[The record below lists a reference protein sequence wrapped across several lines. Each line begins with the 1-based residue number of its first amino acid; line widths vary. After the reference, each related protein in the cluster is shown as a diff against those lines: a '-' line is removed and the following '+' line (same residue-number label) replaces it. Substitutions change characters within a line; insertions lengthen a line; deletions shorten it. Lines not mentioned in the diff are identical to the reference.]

1 MNQEEFEEQRM
12 EQEGGHKEEFKN
24 KRHWR
29 RTKENQPKENLPKE
43 CAYDGL
49 PFPQLQE
56 MMNNL
61 PKTNDVEKEGQAFE
75 FRTTEKPAII
85 EHFIKPVQ
93 TVEVQPIIHRER
105 EQLEV
110 HRIVQP
116 LEQQEVRPV
125 ASIREQTLPVQEM
138 GIRKMPQGKFHQQ
151 YESSLEQAFTT
162 EEKVTVIQ
170 EVKKPI
176 IQETIRKV
184 IIEEIQPVIHKQT
197 IIPHIVRT
205 TLPIH
210 EKIIEAPIFVRE
222 VQILSKEEADL
233 LLKKINA
240 NQEAERI
247 SLPLA

>member
-12 EQEGGHKEEFKN
+12 EQEGGHKEEFKS
-24 KRHWR
+24 KKHWR
-29 RTKENQPKENLPKE
+29 QGAKANLPKE
-43 CAYDGL
+43 FGHNEL
-49 PFPQLQE
+49 PFPQLHE
-56 MMNNL
+56 MMDNL
-61 PKTNDVEKEGQAFE
+61 PKKNDLDVEREGQAFE
-75 FRTTEKPAII
+75 FRTTEKPAIV

-93 TVEVQPIIHRER
+93 TVEVQPVIHRER

-125 ASIREQTLPVQEM
+125 ASIREETLPVQEM
-138 GIRKMPQGKFHQQ
+138 GIRKMPQGKFDLQ
-151 YESSLEQAFTT
+151 YESSLEHAFTT